1 MNLHEYQGKGI
12 LSSYGISVPRG
23 EVASTPDQAEKTAS
37 KIDGTHWMVKA
48 QVLAGGRARGH
59 VAGNEGMAGIRR
71 ASSPAEI
78 RRISTEFLGSNLIT
92 SQTGTE
98 GERIEKV
105 YIEQALEIERE
116 LAVAMLVDP
125 NTKRITLIYTHLG
138 GSDIESVAAQQPELL
153 RKLEIDKAAGPSA
166 EKIEQAAGE
175 LALNAGLSARFGEIV
190 NSLFR
195 FFVERD
201 ATLVEINPLA
211 VRGDDLLALDAKV
224 SLDENALFRQPENRQ
239 LELDN
244 KIADGGLRAS
254 WDGFNYFRLSGNIG
268 CLTVG
273 AGLAMA
279 TLDTIYACGGRPAN
293 FLDLPPDSQMSRTRD
308 AIEVIL
314 GNPEAKVL
322 LINVFG
328 GGIMRCD
335 TIADAMLLVKRSTPN
350 LPPIVV
356 RLAGTNA
363 ELAIRRL
370 REAMPEVVVASNMGE
385 AAELAVERAAG
396 EAATEGS
403 RQQSGWPGRISR
415 WFQRTAR

>member
-23 EVASTPDQAEKTAS
+23 EVASTPDQAEKTTS
-37 KIDGTHWMVKA
+37 QIGGTHWMVKA

-59 VAGNEGMAGIRR
+59 VEGNRDMAGIRR
-71 ASSPAEI
+71 AGNPGEV
-78 RRISTEFLGSNLIT
+78 RRISMEFLGNNLIT
-92 SQTGTE
+92 SQTGAQ

-105 YIEQALEIERE
+105 YIEQALEVERE

-125 NTKRITLIYTHLG
+125 HTKRMTLIYTHLG
-138 GSDIESVAAQQPELL
+138 GSDIESVAAQHPGLL

-166 EKIEQAAGE
+166 KKIEKAAGE
-175 LALNAGLSARFGEIV
+175 LALNAGLSARFGETV
-190 NSLFR
+190 NRLFR

-244 KIADGGLRAS
+244 KIADGRLRAS
-254 WDGFNYFRLSGNIG
+254 WDGFNYFRLGGNIG

-279 TLDTIYACGGRPAN
+279 TLDTIHACGGQPAN

-314 GNPEAKVL
+314 GNPEARVL

-335 TIADAMLLVKRSTPN
+335 TIADALLLVKRSASH

-370 REAMPEVVVASNMGE
+370 REAMPEVVVASDMGE
-385 AAELAVERAAG
+385 VAELAVERAAREPG
-396 EAATEGS
+396 TEGNRKS
-403 RQQSGWPGRISR
+403 GGWPGRISR
-415 WFQRTAR
+415 WFQRTSR

>member
-37 KIDGTHWMVKA
+37 QIGGTHWMVKA

-59 VAGNEGMAGIRR
+59 LAGNEGMAGIRR
-71 ASSPAEI
+71 ASSLADI
-78 RRISTEFLGSNLIT
+78 RSVSMEFLGNNLIT
-92 SQTGTE
+92 SQTGAQ

-125 NTKRITLIYTHLG
+125 GTKRITLIYTHLG
-138 GSDIESVAAQQPELL
+138 GSDIESVAAQQPDLV
-153 RKLEIDKAAGPSA
+153 RKLEIDKATGPSA
-166 EKIEQAAGE
+166 EKVEKAASE
-175 LALNAGLSARFGEIV
+175 LALDPGLSARFGGIV
-190 NSLFR
+190 NHLFR

-211 VRGDDLLALDAKV
+211 VRGSDLLALDAKV

-244 KIADGGLRAS
+244 KIADGRLRAS
-254 WDGFNYFRLSGNIG
+254 WDGFNYFRLGGNIG

-279 TLDTIYACGGRPAN
+279 TLDTIHAYDGKPAN

-314 GNPEAKVL
+314 GNPEARVL

-335 TIADAMLLVKRSTPN
+335 TIADAMLLVKRSTPH

-370 REAMPEVVVASNMGE
+370 KEAMPEVVVASNMGD
-385 AAELAVERAAG
+385 AAKFAVERTSR
-396 EAATEGS
+396 EPATEVN
-403 RQQSGWPGRISR
+403 RQPGGWPGRISR
-415 WFQRTAR
+415 WFQRASR